1 MANSIKNKSQ
11 DVQKAEFKWFAAKR
25 IIVGILIASVFLWVI
40 VIVLGFFEKPS
51 EIKVARKHE
60 MTSTKSLPKDKI
72 KKNVRHEEQTKEGA
86 VKTDEGV
93 HLAQKETGGV
103 VPHERSTLQIF
114 YQLRAQA

>member
-1 MANSIKNKSQ
+1 MDHLQKSWSDPQ
-11 DVQKAEFKWFAAKR
+11 RIQGAKDSR
-25 IIVGILIASVFLWVI
+25 IRA
-40 VIVLGFFEKPS
+40 
-51 EIKVARKHE
+51 
-60 MTSTKSLPKDKI
+60 KSLPKDKI
-72 KKNVRHEEQTKEGA
+72 KKNVHHEEQTKEGA